1 MFVPSLSW
9 QNVRF
14 LYINGSKMPFSAG
27 LAPNPFI
34 ATVVYG
40 FLDATTG
47 TYCTIYLHCTVLCI
61 GPRTSQ
67 LRCMHL
73 TRNDK
78 LLLCMRACCYNTLC
92 LLIVSSLHTA
102 LRVCLSVCLSG
113 CLCVC
118 VIRAGLHGSGGW
130 ANYMEVGGEDTAMLN
145 ATWNTIACK
154 QRLDLTWIVL
164 TRQLRRGNELS

>member
-1 MFVPSLSW
+1 LSFPY
-9 QNVRF
+9 VCPEPVLAKCSF

-34 ATVVYG
+34 ATAVYG

-47 TYCTIYLHCTVLCI
+47 TYCTIYYLLALHCTALHCTALHCTALLY
-61 GPRTSQ
+61 RTMHRPTYQ
-67 LRCMHL
+67 PTALCMHL

-102 LRVCLSVCLSG
+102 LRVCLSVCLSV
-113 CLCVC
+113 CVC
-118 VIRAGLHGSGGW
+118 DSCRAAWLRGLGELHGG
-130 ANYMEVGGEDTAMLN
+130 
-145 ATWNTIACK
+145 
-154 QRLDLTWIVL
+154 R
-164 TRQLRRGNELS
+164 RRGHRDAQRHMEHNRL

>member
-1 MFVPSLSW
+1 MSTGV
-9 QNVRF
+9 
-14 LYINGSKMPFSAG
+14 GSYLEALLAMAYG

-47 TYCTIYLHCTVLCI
+47 TFALSTIYYLLALYRIMHRPTYQPTAL
-61 GPRTSQ
+61 
-67 LRCMHL
+67 CMHL

-102 LRVCLSVCLSG
+102 LRVCLSVCLCDS
-113 CLCVC
+113 C
-118 VIRAGLHGSGGW
+118 RAAWLRGLGELHGG
-130 ANYMEVGGEDTAMLN
+130 
-145 ATWNTIACK
+145 
-154 QRLDLTWIVL
+154 R
-164 TRQLRRGNELS
+164 RRGHRDAQRHMEHNRL